1 MSQNVIHE
9 LNFEPLEKS
18 IKTLVHASEHVDEQ
32 AESALKKLRKVLPKH
47 PHLSLSERLAAKF
60 SSTGGCH
67 GQTADSMQLWD
78 QPSSSVAVPEP
89 QLKGMKEIK
98 KILLAIRAI
107 NKKKQGFEG
116 GFITEEG
123 IKVGS

>member
-1 MSQNVIHE
+1 
-9 LNFEPLEKS
+9 
-18 IKTLVHASEHVDEQ
+18 
-32 AESALKKLRKVLPKH
+32 
-47 PHLSLSERLAAKF
+47 
-60 SSTGGCH
+60 
-67 GQTADSMQLWD
+67 MQLWD
-78 QPSSSVAVPEP
+78 QPSSSSAVPEP

-123 IKVGS
+123 IKVGRQRSEGKTRLIGRTESGTSIKALRRARGSDTELPL

>member
-1 MSQNVIHE
+1 
-9 LNFEPLEKS
+9 
-18 IKTLVHASEHVDEQ
+18 
-32 AESALKKLRKVLPKH
+32 
-47 PHLSLSERLAAKF
+47 
-60 SSTGGCH
+60 
-67 GQTADSMQLWD
+67 MQLWD
-78 QPSSSVAVPEP
+78 QPSSSSAVPEP

-123 IKVGS
+123 IKVGR